1 MQAHEGAKGIVA
13 VATRLLKVVYNTLE
27 TLTIY
32 KEKGIAHFVD
42 LQAKAA
48 LYYSSKLTWPQSNI
62 E

>member
-1 MQAHEGAKGIVA
+1 MLMLI
-13 VATRLLKVVYNTLE
+13 YNNTLE

-48 LYYSSKLTWPQSNI
+48 LYHNSKLPWLQNNI
-62 E
+62 D

>member
-1 MQAHEGAKGIVA
+1 M
-13 VATRLLKVVYNTLE
+13 TRAFYNTLE

-48 LYYSSKLTWPQSNI
+48 LYHNAKLRWPQNNI
-62 E
+62 D

>member
-1 MQAHEGAKGIVA
+1 M
-13 VATRLLKVVYNTLE
+13 TRAFYNTLE

-48 LYYSSKLTWPQSNI
+48 LYQHAKLRWPQTNDI
-62 E
+62 